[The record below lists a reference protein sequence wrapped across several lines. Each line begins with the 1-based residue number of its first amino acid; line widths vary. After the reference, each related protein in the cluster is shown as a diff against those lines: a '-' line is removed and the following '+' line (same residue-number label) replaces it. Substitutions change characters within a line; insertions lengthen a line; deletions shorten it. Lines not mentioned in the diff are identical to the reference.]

1 MAKNHCTGNPCP
13 VKKLKQQS
21 LADGQACPLL
31 AKAID
36 TTELAQT
43 GFNELGALCQAIRHT
58 SDKHTNPYHLAGIG
72 LYDQGQQTIPLI
84 TTAFKKQKPRSVMSE
99 A

>member
-13 VKKLKQQS
+13 IKTSNQPP
-21 LADGQACPLL
+21 LADGQACALF

-58 SDKHTNPYHLAGIG
+58 CDQHTNPYHLAGIG
-72 LYDQGQQTIPLI
+72 LYLADEWVDTLNGELEVLKTIRQP
-84 TTAFKKQKPRSVMSE
+84 QP
-99 A
+99 

>member
-21 LADGQACPLL
+21 LADGTACPLL
-31 AKAID
+31 AKVID
-36 TTELAQT
+36 TTELAQA

-58 SDKHTNPYHLAGIG
+58 GDQHSNP
-72 LYDQGQQTIPLI
+72 
-84 TTAFKKQKPRSVMSE
+84 
-99 A
+99 

>member
-1 MAKNHCTGNPCP
+1 MADKDSTGKARP
-13 VKKLKQQS
+13 VKKLKQQT
-21 LADGQACPLL
+21 LTDYQACALL

-58 SDKHTNPYHLAGIG
+58 SDQHSTCYFPI
-72 LYDQGQQTIPLI
+72 
-84 TTAFKKQKPRSVMSE
+84 
-99 A
+99 